1 MIWPFENNTS
11 GIIKKISKRNMK
23 SDKNSKFFILLTIV
37 ISVCMVFSITLLSKG
52 IEEEYKNTQRNKAQI
67 GILGPT
73 DEQLDVLNSKDDVEW
88 IGEYFAIGNFF
99 QEDKTITVA
108 YGNRDYFLKQEG
120 KHIQGELPQ
129 NINEIMLAQNYID
142 FLDKSYQVGDT
153 ISIDITGT
161 GNKAKYTLSGIVDDT
176 KESRGY
182 FIYVSKGLAK
192 TLSKDQFQLT
202 AYTRLDTDLVNSN
215 DILKFANSIIE
226 NTGIVNEQINLT
238 EYFAVMSGSI
248 KQGFPISVP
257 ILAGLTMLLATII
270 IYGIFYSKVVK
281 NVQMFGQLRTIG
293 MTKKQIKAMA
303 SKEGNRY
310 AVMGIP
316 LGLLVGAIIGYI
328 GSPEGF
334 MIKTTIFYAI
344 IIAFVAFLAVKI
356 AIFKPVRLAM
366 NISPVEGAKYLSY
379 TGNVKNTS
387 KLHRSL
393 ISSNLAKINVDR
405 NKKKAILTVL
415 MLGIS
420 GGLLIFTSTLAG
432 SISPEKQ
439 ATFKYYPVGKILVQ
453 IKNTVGST
461 FKEDSESYGSSKLQ
475 LEKNPLFDNTLVAE
489 LEDIDGVE
497 KISPFNCVNM
507 TITFPSTAG
516 SITSITDFF
525 PTLKREEIEEK
536 QKVLTSGIANY
547 DKMVNNNGILVVDGT
562 GKVGDKLKITGRSSD
577 GSEFNVAAIVIG
589 TYDRSSLM
597 ETSPTVPGSPY
608 FIMAYDTA
616 KKLTGITE
624 QTGILSITTSD
635 NEFDKV
641 LDSVQKIADK
651 NGEIEVNSIEQTI
664 NNIKL
669 QYSSSIKGLYMS
681 SAILFIFG
689 TISLMNMLMV
699 DFQNR
704 KKEFGLLRAVGLTE
718 KQLINMLNKEIRI
731 YVAGSLVLSLLLG
744 SAISFVV
751 CEHLDSI
758 NHSITYKVP
767 WFFIILLV
775 GVLILIYLIF
785 SAYAKSQL
793 KKTNILSAIRD
804 E

>member
-1 MIWPFENNTS
+1 
-11 GIIKKISKRNMK
+11 
-23 SDKNSKFFILLTIV
+23 
-37 ISVCMVFSITLLSKG
+37 
-52 IEEEYKNTQRNKAQI
+52 
-67 GILGPT
+67 
-73 DEQLDVLNSKDDVEW
+73 
-88 IGEYFAIGNFF
+88 
-99 QEDKTITVA
+99 
-108 YGNRDYFLKQEG
+108 
-120 KHIQGELPQ
+120 
-129 NINEIMLAQNYID
+129 
-142 FLDKSYQVGDT
+142 
-153 ISIDITGT
+153 
-161 GNKAKYTLSGIVDDT
+161 
-176 KESRGY
+176 
-182 FIYVSKGLAK
+182 
-192 TLSKDQFQLT
+192 
-202 AYTRLDTDLVNSN
+202 
-215 DILKFANSIIE
+215 
-226 NTGIVNEQINLT
+226 
-238 EYFAVMSGSI
+238 
-248 KQGFPISVP
+248 
-257 ILAGLTMLLATII
+257 
-270 IYGIFYSKVVK
+270 
-281 NVQMFGQLRTIG
+281 
-293 MTKKQIKAMA
+293 
-303 SKEGNRY
+303 
-310 AVMGIP
+310 
-316 LGLLVGAIIGYI
+316 
-328 GSPEGF
+328 
-334 MIKTTIFYAI
+334 
-344 IIAFVAFLAVKI
+344 
-356 AIFKPVRLAM
+356 
-366 NISPVEGAKYLSY
+366 
-379 TGNVKNTS
+379 
-387 KLHRSL
+387 
-393 ISSNLAKINVDR
+393 
-405 NKKKAILTVL
+405 

-432 SISPEKQ
+432 SISPKKQ

-461 FKEDSESYGSSKLQ
+461 FKEDSETYGSSKLQ
-475 LEKNPLFDNTLVAE
+475 LEKNPLLDNTLVEE
-489 LEDIDGVE
+489 LEAIDGVE

-536 QKVLTSGIANY
+536 QKVLTSGSANY

-562 GKVGDKLKITGRSSD
+562 GKVGDKLKIAGRSSD
-577 GSEFNVAAIVIG
+577 GSEFNVAAVVIG

-616 KKLTGITE
+616 KKLTGIKE

-635 NEFDKV
+635 NKFDKV

-669 QYSSSIKGLYMS
+669 QYSSSIKGLYMA

-718 KQLINMLNKEIRI
+718 KQLVNMLNKEIKI
-731 YVAGSLVLSLLLG
+731 YVVGSLVLSLLLG
-744 SAISFVV
+744 SAISLVV